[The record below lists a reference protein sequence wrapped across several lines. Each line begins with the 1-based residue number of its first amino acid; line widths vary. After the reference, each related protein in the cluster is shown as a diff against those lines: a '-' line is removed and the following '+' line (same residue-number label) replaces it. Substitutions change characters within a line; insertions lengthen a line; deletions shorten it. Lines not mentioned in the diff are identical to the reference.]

1 MSNAHPTAGS
11 IEIINKLVI
20 NVLRSMLDELRWPTR
35 KWAHLL
41 FSGCAARALLK
52 DKEPLELALGI
63 PRENPI
69 EVLVDQDRTARQD
82 LHRAD
87 LAGRGAAGPLS

>member
-41 FSGCAARALLK
+41 FRLCGTCFAQGQGALRAGTGH
-52 DKEPLELALGI
+52 PS
-63 PRENPI
+63 
-69 EVLVDQDRTARQD
+69 
-82 LHRAD
+82 
-87 LAGRGAAGPLS
+87 RGPD